1 MQRIVLD
8 KDVRPLSEFRT
19 HVSALINQVHN
30 TKRPLVITQH
40 GKSSAVLLAV
50 SEYEKMLDTFE
61 LIKDIETANRQIDEG
76 LGVSH
81 KDAVKRLK
89 DRVKS

>member
-19 HVSALINQVHN
+19 HVSTLINQVHN

-50 SEYEKMLDTFE
+50 SEYEKMLDAFE
-61 LIKDIETANRQIDEG
+61 LIKDIETANRQIDKG

-89 DRVKS
+89 GRVK

>member
-1 MQRIVLD
+1 MQRISLD

-19 HVSALINQVHN
+19 HVSTLINQVHN

-50 SEYEKMLDTFE
+50 SEYEKMIDTFE
-61 LIKDIETANRQIDEG
+61 LIKDIETANRQIDKG
-76 LGVSH
+76 HGIAH
-81 KDAVKRLK
+81 KDALKRLK
-89 DRVKS
+89 GRIKT

>member
-1 MQRIVLD
+1 MQRIALD

-19 HVSALINQVHN
+19 HVSTLINQVHN

-50 SEYEKMLDTFE
+50 SEYEKMVDTFE
-61 LIKDIETANRQIDEG
+61 LIRDIETAHKQIEEG
-76 LGVSH
+76 HGITH
-81 KDAVKRLK
+81 KDALKRLK
-89 DRVKS
+89 GRIKI